1 MGRSRMKGIVGGL
14 IGGLIATIPWI
25 LLYVYTG
32 VICSYLAFIIGI
44 GVLKG
49 YQYKGLSDRNLSNY
63 ITIISLVCVS
73 VATLIIIP
81 FIIFVENGLG
91 YGVSLIELY
100 SNSLFVSYIMRNY
113 IIAILFTFIG
123 LKGIT
128 QRGYI

>member
-1 MGRSRMKGIVGGL
+1 MK
-14 IGGLIATIPWI
+14 AHNWCA
-25 LLYVYTG
+25 LYFLSNETG

-49 YQYKGLSDRNLSNY
+49 YQYKGLFDRNLSNY

-123 LKGIT
+123 LKGIA